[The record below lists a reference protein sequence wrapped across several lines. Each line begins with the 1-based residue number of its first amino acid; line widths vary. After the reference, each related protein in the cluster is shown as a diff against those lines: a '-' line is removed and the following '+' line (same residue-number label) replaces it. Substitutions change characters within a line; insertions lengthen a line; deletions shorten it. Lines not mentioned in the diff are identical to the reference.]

1 MHVCA
6 YVCANSYCG
15 VPLFRR
21 TDCLRT
27 GFVHMGRRD
36 KVKPLMSCFVLT
48 YPVDFVLDL
57 QSKVHESGVAG
68 STMAQMYTI

>member
-1 MHVCA
+1 
-6 YVCANSYCG
+6 
-15 VPLFRR
+15 
-21 TDCLRT
+21 
-27 GFVHMGRRD
+27 MGRRD